1 MWRSA
6 RWLSIAASGLLML
19 AVACSGGD
27 DDKQSAAGSATPAAA
42 TQVATATATS
52 GGGSTGSTGGS
63 ASSTA
68 IAGGSVT
75 GDCFAGLST
84 YRYSGTLR
92 LKLPAGLG
100 GMPTDNVKISG
111 ASVGPDRLQSKIEF
125 GANAGDTVEVITIG
139 KDAYTRQGTGAWS
152 KESTDAGGNFNFKPS
167 DFCQFNPAMLEQA
180 GIKPA
185 RERVNGVDAL
195 TYKIGKQDL
204 EKLDQAI
211 SGQAGALT
219 GLFDVFDMS
228 VSFTEKEKWPLR
240 IQLTAEQRSS
250 EAIALSFDTTFTD
263 FNKTDIK
270 IEAPQ

>member
-6 RWLSIAASGLLML
+6 RWLSIVASGLIVL
-19 AVACSGGD
+19 AVACGD
-27 DDKQSAAGSATPAAA
+27 DDKQSDSGS
-42 TQVATATATS
+42 ATATATTAAAAPAPS
-52 GGGSTGSTGGS
+52 GGGSTATTGG
-63 ASSTA
+63 ATA
-68 IAGGSVT
+68 ATGTAVAGAPAT
-75 GDCFAGLST
+75 GDCFAGLSS

-100 GMPTDNVKISG
+100 GLPTDNVKISG
-111 ASVGPDRLQSKIEF
+111 ASVGADRIQTKLELGP
-125 GANAGDTVEVITIG
+125 GAADTVEVITIG
-139 KDAYTRQGTGAWS
+139 KDMYTRQGTGPWS

-167 DFCQFNPAMLEQA
+167 DFCQFNPSMLEQA

-185 RERVNGVDAL
+185 KEKLNGADAL
-195 TYKIGKQDL
+195 TYKIRKQDL

-211 SGQAGALT
+211 AGQAGALT

-240 IQLTAEQRSS
+240 ITLNAEQRSS
-250 EAIALSFDTTFTD
+250 DAISLNFDTSFTD

-270 IEAPQ
+270 IEAPR